1 MQTFWVFFAVYG
13 SRVQDFR
20 VQVFALG
27 CQAVRSFGAMPTT
40 ATSED
45 DGLLRPPALHK
56 NVQVLVRILLY
67 LSAQ

>member
-13 SRVQDFR
+13 SRVQYLR
-20 VQVFALG
+20 VQVLALG

-45 DGLLRPPALHK
+45 DGLLRPPCVTQK
-56 NVQVLVRILLY
+56 RQVLVRILLY